1 MYIQKKKVSLI
12 WKDVKKCFGGGGNLG
27 EKTALEASKSV
38 SCRHSNA
45 DLHLAASLPS
55 RLAAKRVAFTLAEVL
70 ITLGII
76 GVVAA
81 LTLPTLIQNYQK
93 QVLVNQLKREVNVIS
108 NNLSKILADDE
119 VNLLSETGLFSY
131 DQESEWVSVVDS
143 EAVRNRFQAEV
154 VSDNSK
160 FGQYIKKYFGND
172 MHGRQM
178 KGFAFKDGSCM
189 AFVNYGEG
197 ENGSSVSIGSV
208 ILLDVNCDKSPNKI
222 GRDIFALWYIDE
234 GMILPLFGGTDT
246 DTIEAFCNKRYF
258 DTDLDDMNFEI
269 VIYVGGACYAKI
281 VQDGWKMN
289 Y

>member
-1 MYIQKKKVSLI
+1 M
-12 WKDVKKCFGGGGNLG
+12 
-27 EKTALEASKSV
+27 
-38 SCRHSNA
+38 
-45 DLHLAASLPS
+45 
-55 RLAAKRVAFTLAEVL
+55 AEVL

-81 LTLPTLIQNYQK
+81 ITLPTLIQNYQK

-131 DQESEWVSVVDS
+131 DQEHEWVNVVDS

-172 MHGRQM
+172 MFGRQM

-197 ENGSSVSIGSV
+197 ENGSSVSIGSA

-222 GRDIFALWYIDE
+222 GKDIFVVWYSDE
-234 GMILPLFGGTDT
+234 GMVGSMFGDT
-246 DTIEAFCNKRYF
+246 DEIDFFCNKRYF
-258 DTDLDDMNFEI
+258 DTDLDDMNFEF
-269 VIYVGGACYAKI
+269 VIFVGGACYSKI

>member
-1 MYIQKKKVSLI
+1 M
-12 WKDVKKCFGGGGNLG
+12 
-27 EKTALEASKSV
+27 
-38 SCRHSNA
+38 
-45 DLHLAASLPS
+45 
-55 RLAAKRVAFTLAEVL
+55 AEVL

-81 LTLPTLIQNYQK
+81 ITLPTLIKNYQK
-93 QVLVNQLKREVNVIS
+93 QVLVNQLKREINVIS

-131 DQESEWVSVVDS
+131 EEENEWVNVVDS

-197 ENGSSVSIGSV
+197 ENGSSVSIGSA
-208 ILLDVNCDKSPNKI
+208 ILLDVNCDKSPNQI
-222 GRDIFALWYIDE
+222 GKDIFVVWYSDE
-234 GMILPLFGGTDT
+234 GMVASIFRGDETDYI
-246 DTIEAFCNKRYF
+246 DTFCNKQYF
-258 DTDLDDMNFEI
+258 DTDLDDMNFAY
-269 VIYVGGACYAKI
+269 VLFVGGACYGKI
-281 VQDGWKMN
+281 VQDGWKMK

>member
-1 MYIQKKKVSLI
+1 MKKLFKEAF
-12 WKDVKKCFGGGGNLG
+12 WGGGKVNR
-27 EKTALEASKSV
+27 T
-38 SCRHSNA
+38 
-45 DLHLAASLPS
+45 
-55 RLAAKRVAFTLAEVL
+55 AFTLAEVL

-93 QVLVNQLKREVNVIS
+93 QVLVNQLKREINVIS

-131 DQESEWVSVVDS
+131 EEENEWVNVVDN

-197 ENGSSVSIGSV
+197 ENGSSVSISSV

-222 GRDIFALWYIDE
+222 GRDIFVVHYTDNGVLF
-234 GMILPLFGGTDT
+234 PLLSDPDDSDGSDAMT
-246 DTIEAFCNKRYF
+246 EEFCNKQYF
-258 DTDLDDMNFEI
+258 DTDLDDTDFAY
-269 VIYVGGACYAKI
+269 VIFVGGACYGKI

>member
-1 MYIQKKKVSLI
+1 M
-12 WKDVKKCFGGGGNLG
+12 
-27 EKTALEASKSV
+27 
-38 SCRHSNA
+38 
-45 DLHLAASLPS
+45 
-55 RLAAKRVAFTLAEVL
+55 AEVL

-81 LTLPTLIQNYQK
+81 LTLPTLIKNYQK
-93 QVLVNQLKREVNVIS
+93 QVLVNQLKREINVIS

-131 DQESEWVSVVDS
+131 EEENEWVNVVDS

-197 ENGSSVSIGSV
+197 ENGFSLSTGST
-208 ILLDVNCDKSPNKI
+208 ILLDVNCNKLPNKI
-222 GRDIFALWYIDE
+222 GRDIFAVWYSDE
-234 GMILPLFGGTDT
+234 GMVASVFRGDETDYI
-246 DTIEAFCNKRYF
+246 DTFCNKQYF
-258 DTDLDDMNFEI
+258 DTDLDDMNFSI
-269 VIYVGGACYAKI
+269 ILLVGGACYGKI